1 MPLASTEITW
11 LLRYDVDH
19 LWMSLH
25 EAESRSFDRLQYDL
39 IIGNWCSFSSSRFFQ
54 WSSHPNFVASGLRL
68 SDLSVRDEVS
78 PTCIGSNIAF
88 SSQTLKHIY
97 DALVLVRVSRKYIG
111 PFESSQAVV
120 ATKKAHGASSTTAE
134 EHVLQGKAERNGA
147 SIQVV
152 GITALWRLEC
162 HHGNPRRW
170 FGHSRRA
177 EGQRAI
183 FTRQPV
189 IDTDATTGS
198 WYSRAMEPYQRHKH
212 ATAQC
217 HWVSQLPL
225 ISSVRTLNTI
235 AYQAEAPS
243 RLATHVTT

>member
-1 MPLASTEITW
+1 MPGPQLNRATIHASG
-11 LLRYDVDH
+11 LRCT
-19 LWMSLH
+19 
-25 EAESRSFDRLQYDL
+25 
-39 IIGNWCSFSSSRFFQ
+39 NWFTLFPVVLTPKLCHKYHAQ
-54 WSSHPNFVASGLRL
+54 VASGLRL

-78 PTCIGSNIAF
+78 PTCIGSNSAF

-189 IDTDATTGS
+189 IGQPKANC
-198 WYSRAMEPYQRHKH
+198 SRE
-212 ATAQC
+212 AQDEFHIRYGC
-217 HWVSQLPL
+217 HYRVVVFPGHGAISTSQACN
-225 ISSVRTLNTI
+225 SSVSLAIHDTLSDLVGPVNILTI
-235 AYQAEAPS
+235 NF
-243 RLATHVTT
+243 

>member
-78 PTCIGSNIAF
+78 PTCIGSNSAF

-97 DALVLVRVSRKYIG
+97 DALVLVRVSPSPCYVEANGYEVERRK
-111 PFESSQAVV
+111 ESTVVLAVV

-147 SIQVV
+147 SIQVIRMPLPGR
-152 GITALWRLEC
+152 GIPGPWSHINVTSMQQL
-162 HHGNPRRW
+162 
-170 FGHSRRA
+170 S
-177 EGQRAI
+177 
-183 FTRQPV
+183 V
-189 IDTDATTGS
+189 IGF
-198 WYSRAMEPYQRHKH
+198 K
-212 ATAQC
+212 
-217 HWVSQLPL
+217 L